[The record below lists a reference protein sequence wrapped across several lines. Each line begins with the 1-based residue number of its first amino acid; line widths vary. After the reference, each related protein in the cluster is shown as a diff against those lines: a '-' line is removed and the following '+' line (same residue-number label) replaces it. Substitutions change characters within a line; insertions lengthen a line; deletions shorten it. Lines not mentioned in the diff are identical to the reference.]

1 MCITDKTTLERDE
14 LEFNL
19 SNKTTTKRNGNE
31 GYVMFKNYS
40 GSLPFNALQT
50 PKIINGIKKN
60 LNNANWPYED
70 VILALF
76 R

>member
-31 GYVMFKNYS
+31 GDVMFNNSS
-40 GSLPFNALQT
+40 GSLPFIALRT
-50 PKIINGIKKN
+50 PKIINGIKKT
-60 LNNANWPYED
+60 
-70 VILALF
+70 
-76 R
+76 